1 MWFYPPLKTHFA
13 VVSIS
18 PPASAAPCA
27 RKSEAQVCGF
37 GLWWDRKSIYDQ
49 VPASPHHTLLTS
61 TSSPF
66 ERRAPSTWTARH
78 RKRTGTCS
86 HGHEL
91 VDCHWH
97 WDRQAT
103 SRPSGPPVAGGS
115 FVRRACRCGH
125 GRNSAPAHRPGPSET
140 CTATRDSRPPGRP
153 SVGSTWKAAPASW
166 RKHVDKLAL
175 GFPDQ
180 ALGCSTQH
188 LYPNFLATR
197 S

>member
-1 MWFYPPLKTHFA
+1 MRFYRPLKTHFA
-13 VVSIS
+13 VVSVS

-61 TSSPF
+61 TVVTRDAPSSPF

-103 SRPSGPPVAGGS
+103 SRPSGTPVGRGS

-125 GRNSAPAHRPGPSET
+125 GRNSAPTH
-140 CTATRDSRPPGRP
+140 
-153 SVGSTWKAAPASW
+153 STIKM
-166 RKHVDKLAL
+166 
-175 GFPDQ
+175 F
-180 ALGCSTQH
+180 
-188 LYPNFLATR
+188 
-197 S
+197 